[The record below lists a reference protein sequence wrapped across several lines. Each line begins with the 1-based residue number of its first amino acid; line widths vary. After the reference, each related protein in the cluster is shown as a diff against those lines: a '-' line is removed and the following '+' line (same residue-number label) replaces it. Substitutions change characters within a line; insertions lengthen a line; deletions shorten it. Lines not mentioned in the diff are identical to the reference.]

1 MVKIWD
7 PFEYHLNSVLVQTLK
22 THIFAKFCIKF
33 PAFSSFLQLFQLF
46 CTKNIEKTY
55 FDQRLN
61 PSTPTLVKTY
71 NMANTFIHFW
81 LIGGIYS
88 LLYDLVLFSDWFQH
102 WTGQDRSCSCGT
114 NLWRRKSRLFLWRIF
129 GKFYI
134 FHFSFSVTWT
144 FFSY

>member
-1 MVKIWD
+1 MGSFWISLDQCSGANFKNPYFCQILHQISCFFLLF
-7 PFEYHLNSVLVQTLK
+7 PTFSV
-22 THIFAKFCIKF
+22 
-33 PAFSSFLQLFQLF
+33 FLHE
-46 CTKNIEKTY
+46 KYWKTY
-55 FDQRLN
+55 FDQGLN

-71 NMANTFIHFW
+71 NTANSFIHFW

-88 LLYDLVLFSDWFQH
+88 LLFDLVLFSDWFQH
-102 WTGQDRSCSCGT
+102 WTGPDRSCSCGN